1 MRLTV
6 GVFVLF
12 GFIVYVCWCVF
23 FMSVK
28 CFSRVC
34 FGGSNVEPN
43 LSWALTWYVLVI
55 FFCKN
60 KKPKKKIEFLNFVA
74 ECTCK
79 NFALKWRSCHSRSLF
94 VFCLVWIKI
103 REFVK
108 LILGIFTIITC
119 LSNLCTQ
126 TLFSGHFTN
135 RCLTVCSSIPMYFFL
150 TSTRQPSVLIHS
162 SAVKS
167 FALVSVVLE
176 FFLVW
181 FFTVRYRCRYV
192 QSCNNRQFPSR

>member
-1 MRLTV
+1 MHMQKLCTEV
-6 GVFVLF
+6 TILPQQ
-12 GFIVYVCWCVF
+12 I
-23 FMSVK
+23 S
-28 CFSRVC
+28 
-34 FGGSNVEPN
+34 
-43 LSWALTWYVLVI
+43 
-55 FFCKN
+55 FC
-60 KKPKKKIEFLNFVA
+60 
-74 ECTCK
+74 
-79 NFALKWRSCHSRSLF
+79 
-94 VFCLVWIKI
+94 FCLVWIKI

-192 QSCNNRQFPSR
+192 QSCNNRQFPSRQIVHACPSLSLLDKY